1 MCNNYTTLYIF
12 IYVFFILT
20 LHYCLVRFTL
30 SLCCLYTCCP
40 LCSDNKRILILK
52 YVEFALKYLRVDLSS
67 YIPPLS
73 GTRVCWSL
81 TIFYGGNPLLQSVP
95 ELSFLHERLQ
105 SREGTHLEFS
115 WHNEFGSID
124 SYEHIN
130 PAEDEDGQD
139 DGKVTDEFPHLGES
153 QHKHFT
159 VTRCSNIWTLN
170 SSLWRVTCWIK

>member
-95 ELSFLHERLQ
+95 ERLQ